1 MEYRSIYLVVAL
13 AEKGDLRQNMLTMTE
28 RWARDVLAVP
38 ILRVLEVFHKKVS
51 LETIYF
57 YGTGVR
63 EILISPLLLYFSS

>member
-51 LETIYF
+51 LETI
-57 YGTGVR
+57 
-63 EILISPLLLYFSS
+63 